1 MIPLVLWAQAPRV
14 LDPRIQ
20 NEPNDDVRE
29 IKTRDELQRQAELD
43 DSLALPGA
51 ADRRARRVI
60 EVQTFVRE
68 VTRFKSLI
76 SDLLT
81 FRPDGKYAPATARLV
96 RQKSHELERSAKR
109 MLGFISSHKRSE
121 PVIAPSDGAMTL
133 EDKTGLL
140 CWLATRLDPKL
151 NQLVILERQNLS
163 DPSLREDVAEQLRE
177 VARVGKDIAGGS
189 DRLTSRPGNRSPL

>member
-1 MIPLVLWAQAPRV
+1 MLIPLVLWAQTPRI

-29 IKTRDELQRQAELD
+29 IKTRDEMQRQAELD
-43 DSLALPGA
+43 DSLAMPGA
-51 ADRRARRVI
+51 ADRRARRGVEI
-60 EVQTFVRE
+60 QTFVRE
-68 VTRFKSLI
+68 VTRFKSVV

-96 RQKSHELERSAKR
+96 RQKSHDLERSANR

-121 PVIAPSDGAMTL
+121 AAIAASDGTMTL

-163 DPSLREDVAEQLRE
+163 DPSLREDVAGQLRQI
-177 VARVGKDIAGGS
+177 ARVGKDIAVVS
-189 DRLTSRPGNRSPL
+189 NNR